1 MTPDIQKLRDAI
13 RNIPDFP
20 KPGILFRDIT
30 PILNDPSLFR
40 IAVNILA
47 NQHKG
52 VKVHKIAAVE
62 ARGFLFAG
70 AVSYKLGAGLV
81 PIRKKGKLPYKTFEE
96 SYELEYGTAELAVHQ
111 DAFKEGENIILIDDL
126 LATGGTALAGAHL
139 IERAGGKVIGIDFL
153 IELTA
158 LNGRAKLSDY
168 NVFTAIK
175 F

>member
-1 MTPDIQKLRDAI
+1 MKSDIQKLQNAV

-30 PILNDPSLFR
+30 PILNDPELFK
-40 IAVNILA
+40 IAVNIFA

-52 VKVHKIAAVE
+52 VKVDKIAAIE

-96 SYELEYGTAELAVHQ
+96 SYQLEYGTAELAVHQ
-111 DAFKEGENIILIDDL
+111 DAFQKGENVILIDDL
-126 LATGGTALAGAHL
+126 LATGGTALAGVHL
-139 IERAGGKVIGIDFL
+139 IERAGGKVVGIDFL
-153 IELTA
+153 IELTE
-158 LNGRAKLSDY
+158 LNGRAKLSGY
-168 NVFTAIK
+168 NVFAAIK